1 MIIVSLIVFLTLVII
16 GHYFAWR
23 LTLKLFPALNHYRF
37 YLLGGFAAITAFFML
52 SFMFLHQSDSAIL
65 AGVYVFC
72 AIFFGLLSQLMLLG
86 AFHWLIFLVRPY
98 LPLML
103 GSILI
108 KKERLIT
115 NIFGGV
121 VLGLFILG
129 TVNAFYPQV
138 KTITLTA
145 WPEELKGKKIVH
157 LSDLHLGAVYRPAS
171 LARVVEKVNQ
181 LDADIVIISGDLF
194 DGSDEKLSE
203 FIPVLKDFKA
213 TTIFVPGNHDYYV
226 PEGEAEKTVLAGEI
240 VTLNDR
246 AGNFNGIEVV
256 GLDYVGREHSNLRRE
271 IQGLS
276 NDNALPRIVINHVP
290 VDQAEAKALNAKLML
305 SGHTH
310 RGQIFPFSFF
320 LNLLYGRFSYGLE
333 NYEGMVTYTSAGTGT
348 WGPPLRT
355 LFPGEIIE
363 FVIE

>member
-1 MIIVSLIVFLTLVII
+1 MIIISIIVFLTLVIV

-23 LTLKLFPALNHYRF
+23 LTLRFFPVLNRWRF
-37 YLLGGFAAITAFFML
+37 YLLGAFAVVTTFFIMSFML
-52 SFMFLHQSDSAIL
+52 LHQNDSALL
-65 AGVYVFC
+65 AGVYVFS

-86 AFHWLIFLVRPY
+86 ALHWLLFVCRSY
-98 LPLML
+98 LPSTLKSTL
-103 GSILI
+103 L
-108 KKERLIT
+108 KKEQLIT
-115 NIFGGV
+115 NIFAVV
-121 VLGLFILG
+121 VLILFVLG
-129 TVNAFYPQV
+129 TFNAFYPQV
-138 KTITLTA
+138 KTITLA
-145 WPEELKGKKIVH
+145 GWPDELKGKKIVQ
-157 LSDLHLGAVYRPAS
+157 LSDLHLGAVYRPDS
-171 LARVVEKVNQ
+171 LARVVKKVNQ
-181 LDADIVIISGDLF
+181 LNPDIIIISGDLF

-226 PEGEAEKTVLAGEI
+226 PEGEAEKTVLAGE
-240 VTLNDR
+240 VVALSDR

-256 GLDYVGREHSNLRRE
+256 GLNYVGREHSNLRRE

-276 NDNALPRIVINHVP
+276 TDNALPRIVVNHVP

-333 NYEGMVTYTSAGTGT
+333 DYEGMTTYTSAGTGT